1 MKRNIIARAINKM
14 KSIVLRIIPQNKD
27 AATIRKK
34 SARKLGRQLRLK
46 KKKYIFSCDTLSP
59 LFYLPLYRTDY
70 IQQRIL
76 TEKRYY
82 EQDNLDY
89 VSKKS
94 NDGIVAKQIKNGCIL
109 DIGTNIGNHTLYFFF
124 ECGIKKA
131 FCFEP
136 IDSTF
141 EILKKNIEINNL
153 KEKTVLN
160 NVAVGAEGGLS
171 TIAFYDEKNIGSTQI
186 ALEENGEIPV
196 VSIDS
201 MQINEPIKLIK
212 VDVEGFEVNVLRG
225 CIKTIGKYRPYI
237 LIEIQAENFETIQSL
252 LSAYGYKYEKLN
264 LVNYFFYV

>member
-27 AATIRKK
+27 AAAIRKK

-89 VSKKS
+89 VSKKW
-94 NDGIVAKQIKNGCIL
+94 NDGVVAKQIKNGCIL

-124 ECGIKKA
+124 ECEIKKA

-136 IDSTF
+136 INSTF

-160 NVAVGAEGGLS
+160 NVAVGAESGLS

-186 ALEENGEIPV
+186 ALEENGKIPV
-196 VSIDS
+196 VSIDT
-201 MQINEPIKLIK
+201 MQIDDPIKLIK
-212 VDVEGFEVNVLRG
+212 VDVEGFEVNVLKG
-225 CIKTIGKYRPYI
+225 CIKTIEKYRPYI
-237 LIEIQAENFETIQSL
+237 LIEIQSENFETIQSL
-252 LSAYGYKYEKLN
+252 LSTYGYKYEKLN
-264 LVNYFFYV
+264 LANYFFFA